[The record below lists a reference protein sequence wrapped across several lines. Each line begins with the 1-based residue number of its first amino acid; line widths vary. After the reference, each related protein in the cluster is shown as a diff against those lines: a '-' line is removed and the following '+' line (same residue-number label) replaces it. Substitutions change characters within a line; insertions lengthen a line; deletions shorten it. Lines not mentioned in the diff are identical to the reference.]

1 LGNKKAKD
9 RIIKKIKKK
18 DDSKN
23 PLLDKKMGAPSNE
36 ERDLTD
42 QQKEFG
48 KLLGLGWDIKDVQK
62 KLEFSD
68 YQVKE
73 YKKLPKIVDLIEEH
87 KRLKNMDRVERYNSL
102 WGDIETEA
110 LLELKRR
117 IAGATDSPVSEKIL
131 MIIVN
136 RTFMQ
141 YDKREDEEVEQITE
155 LKDKKVIKSNKKT
168 KHETDKSLFD
178 EEPEEKEETDE

>member
-1 LGNKKAKD
+1 MGNKKAKD

-73 YKKLPKIVDLIEEH
+73 YKKLPKIVDLI
-87 KRLKNMDRVERYNSL
+87 KNIN
-102 WGDIETEA
+102 A
-110 LLELKRR
+110 
-117 IAGATDSPVSEKIL
+117 
-131 MIIVN
+131 
-136 RTFMQ
+136 
-141 YDKREDEEVEQITE
+141 
-155 LKDKKVIKSNKKT
+155 
-168 KHETDKSLFD
+168 
-178 EEPEEKEETDE
+178 